1 MAMKRGLGHMG
12 CHALGHRFFTCRA
25 EAEPEALGCVIESG
39 AHKIILTLL
48 TLEPYPME
56 IIATARVGA

>member
-1 MAMKRGLGHMG
+1 MG
-12 CHALGHRFFTCRA
+12 CHALGHRFFSCRTGCR
-25 EAEPEALGCVIESG
+25 PQALGCVTKSG

-56 IIATARVGA
+56 ITATARVWA

>member
-1 MAMKRGLGHMG
+1 MG

-25 EAEPEALGCVIESG
+25 GSEPEALGCVTESS

-56 IIATARVGA
+56 IMATARVGA

>member
-1 MAMKRGLGHMG
+1 MG
-12 CHALGHRFFTCRA
+12 CHALRHRFFTCRA
-25 EAEPEALGCVIESG
+25 EGEPEALGCATKSG

-56 IIATARVGA
+56 IMATARVGA

>member
-1 MAMKRGLGHMG
+1 
-12 CHALGHRFFTCRA
+12 LGHRFFTCRA
-25 EAEPEALGCVIESG
+25 GGEPEALGCVTESG

>member
-1 MAMKRGLGHMG
+1 MVMKRGLGHME
-12 CHALGHRFFTCRA
+12 CHASGYRFFKCRA
-25 EAEPEALGCVIESG
+25 EGKPEALDCVTESG

-48 TLEPYPME
+48 TLEHYPME